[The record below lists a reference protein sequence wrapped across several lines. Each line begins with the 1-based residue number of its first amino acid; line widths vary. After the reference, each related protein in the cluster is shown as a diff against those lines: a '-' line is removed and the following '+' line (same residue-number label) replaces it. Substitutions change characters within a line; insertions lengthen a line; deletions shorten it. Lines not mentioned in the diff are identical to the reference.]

1 MADDIENSE
10 GFDPNAPRLANELLE
25 NETFRNLV
33 AARHL
38 QFFGDANPPD
48 SAMYTHRGMLASE
61 ATKQL
66 KLAQLA
72 ALMGRTYVAPTR
84 AVAAPS
90 IKAQGLNP
98 LAAMA
103 RRMADDP
110 KAVPSAAPKI

>member
-1 MADDIENSE
+1 MRRFVISSL
-10 GFDPNAPRLANELLE
+10 PV
-25 NETFRNLV
+25 TYS
-33 AARHL
+33 
-38 QFFGDANPPD
+38 FGSANPPD
-48 SAMYTHRGMLASE
+48 GAMYTHRGMLAAE

-66 KLAQLA
+66 KLAQFA

-90 IKAQGLNP
+90 VKAKGVNP

-103 RRMADDP
+103 QRMADNP